1 LLGKRGTEVRKVA
14 VLAATVAVLVLV
26 AVTAV
31 YAVNKH
37 CTSKPCTGTNL
48 ADILYERNGD
58 GVPDAIYGFQGN
70 DRLNAA
76 TFENDADKLYGG
88 LNNDRLNTVDTDG
101 NDNLNGGSGFD
112 TCNGDRGADFADVAV
127 NCEAGT
133 LAND

>member
-1 LLGKRGTEVRKVA
+1 MRKVA
-14 VLAATVAVLVLV
+14 MAAATVTVLVLV
-26 AVTAV
+26 AATAV

-37 CTSKPCTGTNL
+37 CTSKPCRGTNL

-58 GVPDAIYGFQGN
+58 GVPDAIYGLQGN

-88 LNNDRLNTVDTDG
+88 PDNDHLNTVDTDG
-101 NDNLNGGSGFD
+101 NDNLDGGRGFD
-112 TCNGDRGADFADVAV
+112 TCNGELGADFADVAV
-127 NCEAGT
+127 NCEAGN

>member
-1 LLGKRGTEVRKVA
+1 VRKVA
-14 VLAATVAVLVLV
+14 MLAATVAVLVLV

-37 CTSKPCTGTNL
+37 CTSKPCRGTNL

-58 GVPDAIYGFQGN
+58 GVPDAIY

-88 LNNDRLNTVDTDG
+88 PDNDRLNTVDTDG
-101 NDNLNGGSGFD
+101 NDNLDGGRGFD
-112 TCNGDRGADFADVAV
+112 TCNGELGADFADVAV
-127 NCEAGT
+127 NCEAGN

>member
-1 LLGKRGTEVRKVA
+1 MRKVA
-14 VLAATVAVLVLV
+14 ILAATVAVLVLV

-37 CTSKPCTGTNL
+37 CTSKPCRGTNL

-58 GVPDAIYGFQGN
+58 GVPDAIYGLQGN
-70 DRLNAA
+70 DRLNAT

-88 LNNDRLNTVDTDG
+88 WGKDRLNTVDTDG
-101 NDNLNGGSGFD
+101 NDNLDGGRGFD
-112 TCNGDRGADFADVAV
+112 TCNGELGADFADVAV
-127 NCEAGT
+127 NCEAGN